1 MRRVFDL
8 MNDMAEADSDVQTL
22 LVVSIFEVIADDDQ
36 CLKVAEE
43 YLSARAALLLR
54 SIRGIKV

>member
-1 MRRVFDL
+1 
-8 MNDMAEADSDVQTL
+8 MNDMAEADSDVQNL